1 MLNDAFVYGDSRH
14 RLAVMAFI
22 LPALALSGLKLSE
35 RIGIK
40 SKLTKSQF
48 WKLQ

>member
-22 LPALALSGLKLSE
+22 LPALAISLLKLSE
-35 RIGIK
+35 RIGLN
-40 SKLTKSQF
+40 SKLAKNQF